1 MCICVC
7 KRVWKAKCDNSAK
20 SHAHSPRGCGVIE
33 STCECMFSYVKLKYV
48 SMCQLHSTQEKV
60 IEDQAFTA
68 DVGFGKMTK
77 KDKGLSAVVGNFFN
91 P

>member
-1 MCICVC
+1 MGCICLYMCIKIKCV
-7 KRVWKAKCDNSAK
+7 RVCQC
-20 SHAHSPRGCGVIE
+20 HSMR
-33 STCECMFSYVKLKYV
+33 
-48 SMCQLHSTQEKV
+48 EKV
-60 IEDQAFTA
+60 IEKEAFTA